1 MCIEWGLEREWGKGV
16 VCRVLI
22 DRIIYSY
29 NVCMFRRRWGR
40 WGLLPVLQRV
50 VLVTAGVG
58 AENLFYCL
66 GKTGLTCVLVGVLDV
81 CRSVMTM

>member
-1 MCIEWGLEREWGKGV
+1 MCIEWGVESEWGKGV
-16 VCRVLI
+16 VCRVLT
-22 DRIIYSY
+22 DCIIYS
-29 NVCMFRRRWGR
+29 VCMFRLRWGQ
-40 WGLLPVLQRV
+40 WGLLPMLQRV